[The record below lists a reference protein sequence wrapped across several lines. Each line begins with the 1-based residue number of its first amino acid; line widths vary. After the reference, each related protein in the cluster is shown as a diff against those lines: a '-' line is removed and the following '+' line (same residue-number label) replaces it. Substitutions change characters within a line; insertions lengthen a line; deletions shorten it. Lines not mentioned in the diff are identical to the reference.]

1 MFRNGRQSNGKQ
13 RMGMLKGSFS
23 GHRIRPIIM
32 ETNLYT
38 VKIEEHWVDPA
49 IDGFFTPLESLF
61 YLPIPKDI
69 IDKMGWQEGEEI
81 NFTIEGNSI
90 ILQRQDKKE

>member
-1 MFRNGRQSNGKQ
+1 
-13 RMGMLKGSFS
+13 
-23 GHRIRPIIM
+23 M